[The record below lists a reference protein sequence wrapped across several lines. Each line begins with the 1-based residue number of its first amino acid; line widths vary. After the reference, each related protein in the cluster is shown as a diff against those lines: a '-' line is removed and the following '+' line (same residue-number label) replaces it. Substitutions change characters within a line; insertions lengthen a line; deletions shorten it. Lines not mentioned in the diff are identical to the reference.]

1 MTEGI
6 GTARMGGCASFC
18 GTDENY
24 AELAAAVIRQAVRDY
39 ETVLEKLFHKP
50 SGNRRVQLE
59 MEQAKLEVF
68 FRSPWYAALTEIDG
82 DSLIEMARHHA
93 LDKEKAA
100 IRRRHRKKM
109 KEMGKS
115 GNGGRA
121 NAKRTAPAGKSVCA
135 AERSSE

>member
-6 GTARMGGCASFC
+6 GMERPGGCASPC

-24 AELAAAVIRQAVRDY
+24 AELAAAVVRQAVRDY

-50 SGNRRVQLE
+50 SGNRRAQLE

-82 DSLIEMARHHA
+82 ERLIEMARRHA
-93 LDKEKAA
+93 LEKEKAA

-109 KEMGKS
+109 KEMGKPY
-115 GNGGRA
+115 
-121 NAKRTAPAGKSVCA
+121 APAADNYAPQKGVQNESRK
-135 AERSSE
+135 EIE

>member
-6 GTARMGGCASFC
+6 GMAKLGGSISPC

-50 SGNRRVQLE
+50 SGNRREQLE

-82 DSLIEMARHHA
+82 ERLIEMARRHA
-93 LDKEKAA
+93 LEKEKAA

-109 KEMGKS
+109 KEMGKPY
-115 GNGGRA
+115 
-121 NAKRTAPAGKSVCA
+121 APAADNYAPQKGVQNEGRK
-135 AERSSE
+135 EIK